1 MYTNQEYV
9 NMMLVLGFCE
19 ENCNEAA
26 RVYAARFADITHP
39 SPGVFRRM
47 MVRAR
52 ETGSLIPTAGPD
64 LGRPLEI
71 VPEADE
77 LIIQLIQEDPTRST
91 RGIAQELGMSQT
103 SITRRLKK
111 EEFHPYHYTKVQAL
125 NNNDF
130 GLRLNFCILVIG
142 KN

>member
-1 MYTNQEYV
+1 MREREEHSKCSRTARTFTNMFVAFGAARAVRLVLSECFVAKYV
-9 NMMLVLGFCE
+9 NMMMILGFCE

-39 SPGVFRRM
+39 SPGVLRRM

-52 ETGSLIPTAGPD
+52 ETGSLISTAGPD

-91 RGIAQELGMSQT
+91 RGIAQ
-103 SITRRLKK
+103 
-111 EEFHPYHYTKVQAL
+111 
-125 NNNDF
+125 D
-130 GLRLNFCILVIG
+130 
-142 KN
+142 